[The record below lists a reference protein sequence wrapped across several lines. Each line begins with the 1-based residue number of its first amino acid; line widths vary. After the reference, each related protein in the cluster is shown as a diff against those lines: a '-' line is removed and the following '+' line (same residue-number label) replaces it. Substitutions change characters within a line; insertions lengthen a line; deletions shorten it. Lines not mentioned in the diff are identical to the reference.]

1 MFRSDPHAQRLARLQ
16 WELARRQELNQ
27 DVEERETER
36 DRVEIIIR
44 SKEDK
49 LRDLG
54 PQLAGIL
61 EKTIPVQKYL
71 ELPLTSRRD
80 QYELARLLPAPLY
93 VMFSQCEAYSAAC
106 DPLLSVQVTGDQEE
120 ARRVQEETAEEEK
133 EEEESQEAE
142 QEEKT
147 RRSKRKAGG
156 EKGVRVHPLSV
167 VMRLQLGG
175 ERSLVVTCGWCLTL
189 SIVTLDLSVVQEA
202 GGEVVAGEMM
212 MEDSLLAHITPGDTG
227 LTSPNPATQWTLAN
241 QGLNKNIQKL
251 LPGKLFYLWAQRLA
265 GLDFLETNKP
275 DCGQVE
281 AKPEVSKLYMENIIN
296 AIKTR
301 MESRFDLQQ
310 QLDKLKVKLE
320 SSEVASQASLP
331 VRTVAKLKSWQSI
344 DWEFYSRQETTGF

>member
-1 MFRSDPHAQRLARLQ
+1 M
-16 WELARRQELNQ
+16 
-27 DVEERETER
+27 EERETER

-106 DPLLSVQVTGDQEE
+106 DSLLSVEVRGDQEE
-120 ARRVQEETAEEEK
+120 ARRFQEEEAGEEQEQDSQEGK
-133 EEEESQEAE
+133 DDSQEAE

-147 RRSKRKAGG
+147 RRSKRKTGG

-167 VMRLQLGG
+167 VLTVQLGE
-175 ERSLVVTCGWCLTL
+175 ERSLVLSCGWCLTL
-189 SIVTLDLSVVQEA
+189 SLVTVEVGVRQEGDQVVT
-202 GGEVVAGEMM
+202 GEMM
-212 MEDSLLAHITPGDTG
+212 MEDSLLGHITPGDTG
-227 LTSPNPATQWTLAN
+227 IQSPNPATQWTLAN
-241 QGLNKNIQKL
+241 QGLNSNIQKL

-275 DCGQVE
+275 EPGKLE
-281 AKPEVSKLYMENIIN
+281 TNSEVSKLYMENIIN

-301 MESRFDLQQ
+301 LGSRIDLQQ
-310 QLDKLKVKLE
+310 QLDKLKVKFE

-331 VRTVAKLKSWQSI
+331 VRTVAKLKSWQSL
-344 DWEFYSRQETTGF
+344 DWEAYSREEITGFSCEL